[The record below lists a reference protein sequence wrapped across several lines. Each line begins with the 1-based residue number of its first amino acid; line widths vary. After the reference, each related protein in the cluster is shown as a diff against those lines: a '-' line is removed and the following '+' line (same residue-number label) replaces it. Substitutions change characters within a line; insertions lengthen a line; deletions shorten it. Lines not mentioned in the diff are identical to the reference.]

1 MIPSGIFAGD
11 ILDQKREAETE
22 PKKLFYF
29 VFSFV
34 CLFVCVCVKNKNK
47 MIKKTKKNSLLIQE
61 LAFVCFVQLG
71 PLPCL
76 MSPEMYETKIY
87 LNITKMFC

>member
-34 CLFVCVCVKNKNK
+34 CLFVCVCVKNKN
-47 MIKKTKKNSLLIQE
+47 SLLIQE

-87 LNITKMFC
+87 LNIIKMFC